1 MSEEIVSFSQIIS
14 NAFDSIKVENAK
26 NSVNIYDE
34 WKKIL
39 SRIKTN
45 SSNPNEGLNM
55 AGHSRVIDLKNGI
68 LLIEADHPGWISLIQ
83 FHKKYI
89 LNGFRMKFPEIEF
102 KTLAFRLKG
111 NKGEI
116 SSEIENKD
124 SIYKKVE
131 KKLEIE
137 EEINKKSGININK
150 NQKKSEKKELPPEL
164 KFLFDD
170 LRKSMLTNLEK

>member
-1 MSEEIVSFSQIIS
+1 MSDEIVSFSQIIS
-14 NAFDSIKVENAK
+14 NAFNSIKVENAQ

-89 LNGFRMKFPEIEF
+89 LNGFRMKFPEVEF

-131 KKLEIE
+131 KK
-137 EEINKKSGININK
+137 INKKSGISNNK
-150 NQKKSEKKELPPEL
+150 NIKKSEKKDLPLEL
-164 KFLFDD
+164 KILFDD

>member
-14 NAFDSIKVENAK
+14 NAFDSIKIENAK

-89 LNGFRMKFPEIEF
+89 LNGNFVIAR
-102 KTLAFRLKG
+102 LAEMEVFLWREKLKLY
-111 NKGEI
+111 NME
-116 SSEIENKD
+116 
-124 SIYKKVE
+124 
-131 KKLEIE
+131 
-137 EEINKKSGININK
+137 
-150 NQKKSEKKELPPEL
+150 
-164 KFLFDD
+164 
-170 LRKSMLTNLEK
+170 

>member
-1 MSEEIVSFSQIIS
+1 MREEIVSFSQIIS

-89 LNGFRMKFPEIEF
+89 LNGFRMKFPEVEF

-116 SSEIENKD
+116 SSEIESKD

-131 KKLEIE
+131 HTRMFIMCIKYFQKLRS
-137 EEINKKSGININK
+137 NA
-150 NQKKSEKKELPPEL
+150 
-164 KFLFDD
+164 
-170 LRKSMLTNLEK
+170 

>member
-1 MSEEIVSFSQIIS
+1 MQ
-14 NAFDSIKVENAK
+14 K

-89 LNGFRMKFPEIEF
+89 LNGFRMKFPEVEF
-102 KTLAFRLKG
+102 KNSCIPL
-111 NKGEI
+111 
-116 SSEIENKD
+116 
-124 SIYKKVE
+124 
-131 KKLEIE
+131 
-137 EEINKKSGININK
+137 
-150 NQKKSEKKELPPEL
+150 KKEIKV
-164 KFLFDD
+164 KFH
-170 LRKSMLTNLEK
+170 RK

>member
-1 MSEEIVSFSQIIS
+1 MREEIVSFSQIIS
-14 NAFDSIKVENAK
+14 NAFNSIKVENAQ

-89 LNGFRMKFPEIEF
+89 INGFRMKFPEVEF

-116 SSEIENKD
+116 QFI
-124 SIYKKVE
+124 
-131 KKLEIE
+131 KKLKKNLNLKKKLTKNLELTSIK
-137 EEINKKSGININK
+137 IWKSQKKKS
-150 NQKKSEKKELPPEL
+150 
-164 KFLFDD
+164 FLQ
-170 LRKSMLTNLEK
+170 N

>member
-68 LLIEADHPGWISLIQ
+68 LLIEAAHQ
-83 FHKKYI
+83 Q
-89 LNGFRMKFPEIEF
+89 
-102 KTLAFRLKG
+102 KG
-111 NKGEI
+111 I
-116 SSEIENKD
+116 
-124 SIYKKVE
+124 E
-131 KKLEIE
+131 KK
-137 EEINKKSGININK
+137 
-150 NQKKSEKKELPPEL
+150 
-164 KFLFDD
+164 
-170 LRKSMLTNLEK
+170 

>member
-14 NAFDSIKVENAK
+14 NAFNSIKVENAQ

-45 SSNPNEGLNM
+45 SLNPNEGLNM

-68 LLIEADHPGWISLIQ
+68 LIIEADHPGWISLIQ

-89 LNGFRMKFPEIEF
+89 LTGLRMKFPETEF

-111 NKGEI
+111 NKDKI
-116 SSEIENKD
+116 SSEIENNN
-124 SIYKKVE
+124 SIYKRVE

-137 EEINKKSGININK
+137 EEINKKSGVNVNENLRK
-150 NQKKSEKKELPPEL
+150 LEKKELPPEL
-164 KFLFDD
+164 KVLFDD
-170 LRKSMLTNLEK
+170 LRKSMLTNIEK

>member
-14 NAFDSIKVENAK
+14 NAFDSIKIENAK

-89 LNGFRMKFPEIEF
+89 LNGFRMKFPE
-102 KTLAFRLKG
+102 
-111 NKGEI
+111 
-116 SSEIENKD
+116 
-124 SIYKKVE
+124 V
-131 KKLEIE
+131 
-137 EEINKKSGININK
+137 
-150 NQKKSEKKELPPEL
+150 
-164 KFLFDD
+164 
-170 LRKSMLTNLEK
+170 

>member
-1 MSEEIVSFSQIIS
+1 MREEIVSFSQIIS
-14 NAFDSIKVENAK
+14 NAFNSIKVENAQ

-89 LNGFRMKFPEIEF
+89 KYQNGIVP
-102 KTLAFRLKG
+102 AAC
-111 NKGEI
+111 NKYNGI
-116 SSEIENKD
+116 SRYFQACCN
-124 SIYKKVE
+124 Y
-131 KKLEIE
+131 
-137 EEINKKSGININK
+137 
-150 NQKKSEKKELPPEL
+150 
-164 KFLFDD
+164 
-170 LRKSMLTNLEK
+170 

>member
-14 NAFDSIKVENAK
+14 NAFDSIKIENAR
-26 NSVNIYDE
+26 NSINIYDE

-68 LLIEADHPGWISLIQ
+68 LIVEADHPGWISLIQ

-89 LNGFRMKFPEIEF
+89 LTGLKMKFPEVDF
-102 KTLAFRLKG
+102 KTIAFRLKG
-111 NKGEI
+111 SKENFSPEI
-116 SSEIENKD
+116 KNKD
-124 SIYKKVE
+124 SVYREVE
-131 KKLEIE
+131 KRLEAE
-137 EEINKKSGININK
+137 EEINRKIEISAAKEKS
-150 NQKKSEKKELPPEL
+150 KSNKKELPPEL
-164 KFLFDD
+164 KVLFDD
-170 LRKSMLTNLEK
+170 LRKSMLTNVEK